1 MLKIICAAVDIE
13 ILASESK
20 ERNWKKIVN
29 LEGAAPKQTKY
40 EKYP

>member
-13 ILASESK
+13 ILASEK
-20 ERNWKKIVN
+20 ERNWKKTVN